1 MADDLEQLS
10 ARLSRSLDSAGM
22 TGTSQWWFVPLLR
35 LLARGEP
42 VTVGDLA
49 AATSRSQAEVERALA
64 ARPDT
69 EFDEQG
75 RIVGYGLTL
84 RPTPHRFEVD
94 GRALYTWCALDT
106 LIFPALLGRTARI
119 TSPCHATGTPVRVT
133 AGPDGVA
140 DVDPA
145 QAVVSIVTPQHA
157 SAVREAFCNQVHFFA
172 SRQAAEPWLAANPGA
187 SVVTV
192 ADAYRLGRPL
202 TGTAVGPSDCCSAP
216 VKPSAGA
223 PSERTIYDNAS

>member
-1 MADDLEQLS
+1 MADDLQ
-10 ARLSRSLDSAGM
+10 RLSERLGRSLDSAG
-22 TGTSQWWFVPLLR
+22 GASQWWFAPLLR

-42 VTVGDLA
+42 VTVADLA
-49 AATSRSQAEVERALA
+49 AAAGRPEADVQQALA

-94 GRALYTWCALDT
+94 GRTLYTWCALDT

-133 AGPDGVA
+133 AGPGGVA
-140 DVDPA
+140 GVDPA
-145 QAVVSIVTPQHA
+145 LAVVSVVTPQHA
-157 SAVREAFCNQVHFFA
+157 AAVREAFCNQVHFFA
-172 SRQAAEPWLAANPGA
+172 SRQAAGPWLAAHPGG

-202 TGTAVGPSDCCSAP
+202 AGAAAGPSGC
-216 VKPSAGA
+216 
-223 PSERTIYDNAS
+223 R